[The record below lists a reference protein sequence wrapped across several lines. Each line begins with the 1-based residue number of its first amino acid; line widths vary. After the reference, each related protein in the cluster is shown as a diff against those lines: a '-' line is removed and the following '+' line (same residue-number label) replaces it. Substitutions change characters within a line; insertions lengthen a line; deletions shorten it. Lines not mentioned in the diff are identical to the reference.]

1 MNHENRNL
9 IVAVILSIG
18 IFWGF
23 NYFFESS
30 PSQETQKTTQHAG
43 SSGEFSSESLKDMR
57 PKVQLL
63 SESLGMSREKL
74 IASRPRIE
82 IKTPYL
88 HGSIDPKGARIDDLK
103 LVHYHT
109 TVDPKSPE
117 IILFSPEGTKDFYY
131 ADFGWVSPLKDL
143 TLPNSDTTWAFEGNL
158 LTPEA
163 PLILKWTNG
172 QGLYFER
179 IISVDEQYLF
189 TITDRVENKSGVAVV
204 LNPYGLISRGG
215 TLPLSGYYA
224 LYEGPLGVLDGA
236 LNEVSYE
243 DVRSKKNISYASIG
257 GWIGITDKYWLSA
270 LIPDPSMALEA
281 HFKADGNETAKLSY
295 QTDFLGT
302 SITLEPGNSTTLTHH
317 LFAGAKVV
325 SLLDAYEQTLNVPK
339 LDRAVDFGWFYLI
352 TKPLFY
358 VLTYIN
364 TWTKNFGVSILILTV
379 LVKLLFFP
387 LANKSYKA
395 MGRMKKLQP
404 EIEKL
409 QARYKDDKIKQNQEL
424 MAFYKK
430 HRVNPM
436 AGCLPLIVQI
446 PVFFA
451 LYKVLFISIEM
462 RHAPFFGWIHDLS
475 APDPTTLF
483 NLFGF
488 IPWTPPSYLMIGLW
502 PLIMGATMIL
512 QQRMSPQPADP
523 TQAKVMMVMPI
534 FFTYLLSQFPVGLVI
549 YWAWSNIL
557 TIGQQA
563 LVMKLDQSGSP
574 GRHEKVSHN
583 DKKKRS
589 TS

>member
-1 MNHENRNL
+1 MNQENRNL
-9 IVAVILSIG
+9 IIAVILSVG
-18 IFWGF
+18 IFLGF
-23 NYFFESS
+23 NYFFEDTK
-30 PSQETQKTTQHAG
+30 PQPLQKTTQKA
-43 SSGEFSSESLKDMR
+43 SESTDLPSESLSDMR
-57 PKVQLL
+57 PKPQII
-63 SESLGMSREKL
+63 SESLVVSREKL
-74 IASRPRIE
+74 IESRPRVE

-88 HGSIDPKGARIDDLK
+88 QGSIDPRGARIDDLK
-103 LVHYHT
+103 LVRYHT
-109 TVDPKSPE
+109 AVDPKSPE

-143 TLPNSDTTWAFEGNL
+143 ILPTSETTWALEGTL
-158 LTPEA
+158 LTPES

-189 TITDRVENKSGVAVV
+189 TIADRVENKSGSPVV

-224 LYEGPLGVLDGA
+224 LYEGPLGVLDGS

-257 GWIGITDKYWLSA
+257 GWIGMTDKYWLSA
-270 LIPDPSMALEA
+270 LIPDPAMSLEA
-281 HFKADGNETAKLSY
+281 HFKAVGTETPTPLY

-302 SITLEPGNSTTLTHH
+302 SVTLEPGATTTLTHH

-325 SLLDAYEQTLNVPK
+325 TLLDAYEKTLNVPK

-364 TWTKNFGVSILILTV
+364 TWTQNFGVSILILTV

-404 EIEKL
+404 EITKL
-409 QARYKDDKIKQNQEL
+409 QAHYKDDKIKQNQEL
-424 MAFYKK
+424 MAFYKR

-436 AGCLPLIVQI
+436 AGCLPLVIQI

-451 LYKVLFISIEM
+451 LYKVLFISLEM

-483 NLFGF
+483 NLFGL

-523 TQAKVMMVMPI
+523 TQAKVMMVMPV

-563 LVMKLDQSGSP
+563 LVMKLDRGDTHQ
-574 GRHEKVSHN
+574 RQEKASN
-583 DKKKRS
+583 RDKNKRKK
-589 TS
+589 

>member
-1 MNHENRNL
+1 MNQENRNL
-9 IVAVILSIG
+9 VIAFLLSIG
-18 IFWGF
+18 IFWGYS
-23 NYFFESS
+23 YFFENPKPREIPKGSQISTPNMISS
-30 PSQETQKTTQHAG
+30 ETLPDIRPKSEIMAG
-43 SSGEFSSESLKDMR
+43 SLEI
-57 PKVQLL
+57 
-63 SESLGMSREKL
+63 SREKL
-74 IASRPRIE
+74 IDSRPRLE

-88 HGSIDPKGARIDDLK
+88 QGSIDPRGARIDDLK
-103 LVHYHT
+103 LTRYRT
-109 TVDPKSPE
+109 TVDAESPE

-131 ADFGWVSPLKDL
+131 ADFGWVSPLKNL
-143 TLPNSDTTWAFEGNL
+143 TLPTSETTWAYEGDL
-158 LTPEA
+158 LTPES

-179 IISVDEQYLF
+179 IISVDDQYLF
-189 TITDRVENKSGVAVV
+189 TITDRVENKSGQTVI

-215 TLPLSGYYA
+215 ALPLSGYYA
-224 LYEGPLGVLDGA
+224 LYEGPLGVLNGS
-236 LNEVSYE
+236 LNEISYE
-243 DVRSKKNISYASIG
+243 DVRSKKTINYSSLG

-270 LIPDPSMALEA
+270 LIPDPSMPLEA
-281 HFKADGNETAKLSY
+281 HFKAVGTESPNPLY
-295 QTDFLGT
+295 QTDFLGE
-302 SITLEPGNSTTLTHH
+302 SVTLEPGNTTTLTHH

-325 SLLDAYEQTLNVPK
+325 TLLDAYEQTLNVPK

-358 VLTYIN
+358 ILSFIN
-364 TWTKNFGVSILILTV
+364 TWTQNFGVSILILTV
-379 LVKLLFFP
+379 FVKLLFFP

-409 QARYKDDKIKQNQEL
+409 QAHYKDDKIKQNQEL

-436 AGCLPLIVQI
+436 AGCLPLLVQI

-483 NLFGF
+483 NLFGL
-488 IPWTPPSYLMIGLW
+488 IPWTPPSFLMVGIW
-502 PLIMGATMIL
+502 PLIMGLTMVL

-523 TQAKVMMVMPI
+523 TQAKVMMIMPI
-534 FFTYLLSQFPVGLVI
+534 FFTYLLAQFPVGLVI

-563 LVMKLDQSGSP
+563 FVMKLDRTSQGLKEKGS
-574 GRHEKVSHN
+574 HH
-583 DKKKRS
+583 DKNKRKK
-589 TS
+589 